1 MSMIVCHNQKFGK
14 SDVRGMEI
22 HNKRET
28 ARSKNE
34 EIDPERSHLN
44 YDLAAEQRGDQSYTQ
59 TVKARVKSAVQSGQ
73 TIRSDAV
80 YMCSVVV
87 SSDGE
92 FFKNMPQ
99 EDQKRFFQTAK
110 DALEKQFGKENT
122 VAAVVHMDEKTPHMH
137 FQFVPIDEDGKLR
150 AKNVV
155 GRTALRKMQEELPRE
170 LQRAGFKI
178 ERGVSREEKIKHT
191 DTHQWKLEQ
200 RQKELLEKERELNQR
215 QKELDAQITKAEE
228 VKKQAETL
236 LAEAKQRQLD
246 INQLLEV
253 KERTKVKKTMLG
265 FGETVVEIKL
275 EDYNKLASAAQA
287 GIEAIHQNEPL
298 KKQVEEMKSAVE
310 KSEEYRRKVD
320 SLQRDTQRMER
331 TNNDLGQN
339 LNVVANA
346 LYKTCSDRAG
356 GDEIKSAALMLQMN
370 VDRRLVVE
378 ATMQN
383 ARSALKIERSD
394 ESRRHAQR
402 IVRDAEKTL
411 ENKLSR
417 GSHRL

>member
-28 ARSKNE
+28 VRSKNE

-44 YDLAAEQRGDQSYTQ
+44 YDLAAEQRRERSYSQ
-59 TVKARVKSAVQSGQ
+59 TVNERVKSAAMSGQ

-87 SSDGE
+87 SSDGG
-92 FFKNMPQ
+92 FFKDMQ
-99 EDQKRFFQTAK
+99 AEDQKRFFQTAK

-155 GRTALRKMQEELPRE
+155 GRTALRRMQDELPKE

-178 ERGVSREEKIKHT
+178 ERGVTREEKIKHT

-200 RQKELLEKERELNQR
+200 RQKELLEKERELGQR
-215 QKELDAQITKAEE
+215 QKELDLQVARAEE
-228 VKKQAETL
+228 VKRQAETL
-236 LAEAKQRQLD
+236 LAEAKQRQLA
-246 INQLLEV
+246 INQLLEI
-253 KERTKVKKTMLG
+253 KERTKVKRTMLG
-265 FGETVVEIKL
+265 FGESVVEIKV

-310 KSEEYRRKVD
+310 KSEGYRRKVD
-320 SLQRDTQRMER
+320 SLTMDAQRMEKTSNEMER
-331 TNNDLGQN
+331 N
-339 LNVVANA
+339 LNTMANA
-346 LYKTCSDRAG
+346 LYKTCAERAG
-356 GDEIKSAALMLQMN
+356 NEIEAAALMLRMQ

-383 ARSALKIERSD
+383 ARSAQKIERSD
-394 ESRRHAQR
+394 EQRKHAQR

-411 ENKLSR
+411 EHKLSR
-417 GSHRL
+417 GSHHL

>member
-28 ARSKNE
+28 VRSKNE

-44 YDLAAEQRGDQSYTQ
+44 YDLAAEQRGERSYSQ
-59 TVKARVKSAVQSGQ
+59 TVNERVKSAAMSGQ

-87 SSDGE
+87 SSDGG
-92 FFKNMPQ
+92 FFKDMQ
-99 EDQKRFFQTAK
+99 AEDQKRFFQTAK

-155 GRTALRKMQEELPRE
+155 GRTALRRMQDELPKE

-178 ERGVSREEKIKHT
+178 ERGVTREEKIKHT

-200 RQKELLEKERELNQR
+200 RQKELLEKERELGQR
-215 QKELDAQITKAEE
+215 QKELDLQVARAEE
-228 VKKQAETL
+228 VKRQAETL
-236 LAEAKQRQLD
+236 LAEAKQRQLA
-246 INQLLEV
+246 INQLLEI
-253 KERTKVKKTMLG
+253 KERTKVKRTMLG
-265 FGETVVEIKL
+265 FGESVVEIKV

-310 KSEEYRRKVD
+310 KSEGYRRKVD
-320 SLQRDTQRMER
+320 SLTMDAQRMEKTSNEMER
-331 TNNDLGQN
+331 N
-339 LNVVANA
+339 LNTMANA
-346 LYKTCSDRAG
+346 LYKTCAERAG
-356 GDEIKSAALMLQMN
+356 NEIEAAALMLRMQ

-383 ARSALKIERSD
+383 ARSAQKIERSD
-394 ESRRHAQR
+394 EQRKHAQR

-411 ENKLSR
+411 EHKLSR
-417 GSHRL
+417 GSRHL